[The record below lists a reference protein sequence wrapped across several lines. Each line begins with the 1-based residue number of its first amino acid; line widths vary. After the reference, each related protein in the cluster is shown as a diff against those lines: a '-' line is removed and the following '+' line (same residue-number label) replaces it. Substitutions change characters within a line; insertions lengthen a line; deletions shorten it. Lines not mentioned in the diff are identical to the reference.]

1 MSFYKLL
8 FVSAGLLCV
17 IPTGSAFT
25 LSLPFLKKE
34 AQALGYTLP
43 KPYGF
48 NFSYMHMQQGIAID
62 SIGFQGIQLTK
73 QQLTQMGIPAIF
85 QKPLQSNLQKI
96 IDSQLNLFPENGKQ
110 KSNVFVFRAD
120 AWVLPFLNL
129 YVMGG
134 KMTGMSSSS
143 VTFQSAPI
151 PLKGIPILSQKFGDY
166 YAKGRLDNFKLNL
179 KGNLY
184 GGGAIIA
191 GGYKHIFSVIDFNYT
206 KSKLSIID
214 GTIKTFVMSPRIG
227 YDFQQALPLRVWIG
241 GMYQDVEENLS
252 GDLAKLGLPNTM
264 SMTLYDKNN
273 QVAKH
278 LNIGKLVKN
287 GQLTIPA
294 PTIGKFH
301 VKQHLIAKWNTLLGF
316 QYQINPNL
324 GLIVE
329 GGFGRRKSI
338 LANLDV
344 RF

>member
-1 MSFYKLL
+1 MSFYKSL
-8 FVSAGLLCV
+8 FISVGLLSAV
-17 IPTGSAFT
+17 PIASAFT

-34 AQALGYTLP
+34 AQARGYTLP

-48 NFSYMHMQQGIAID
+48 NFSYMHMRQGIAID
-62 SIGFQGIQLTK
+62 SIGFSGVKLTQ
-73 QQLTQMGIPAIF
+73 QQLTQMGIPLIF

-96 IDSQLNLFPENGKQ
+96 INSQLNLFPENGKQ
-110 KSNVFVFRAD
+110 KSDVFVFRAD
-120 AWVLPFLNL
+120 AWILPFLNV

-151 PLKGIPILSQKFGDY
+151 PRKGIPILSQKFGGY

-179 KGNLY
+179 RGNVY

-191 GGYKHIFSVIDFNYT
+191 GGYKNLFGIVDFNYT

-214 GTIKTFVMSPRIG
+214 GSIKTFVMSPRIG
-227 YDFQQALPLRVWIG
+227 YDFQQTLPLRIWIG

-252 GDLAKLGLPNTM
+252 GDLGKLGLPNTI
-264 SMTLYDKNN
+264 SMGLFNKEHKLAT
-273 QVAKH
+273 H
-278 LNIGKLVKN
+278 LNIGSLVKN
-287 GQLTIPA
+287 GQITAPA
-294 PTIGKFH
+294 PNIGKFH

-316 QYQINPNL
+316 QYQFTPNL
-324 GLIVE
+324 GLVVE
-329 GGFGRRKSI
+329 GGLGRRKSI
-338 LANLDV
+338 LANLDI